1 MVLLLLSLV
10 QKFPVTKPA
19 TTMGQSCKRPPPRRG
34 RDLHIRWW
42 RGSDLNQR
50 PSGYEPDE
58 LPDCSTP
65 RRELEGTGTRPETP
79 TELMDLSPTLDVRGS
94 A

>member
-1 MVLLLLSLV
+1 MVAGTGTVTRFARSSQIRVRVLRNAKSRPAGRL
-10 QKFPVTKPA
+10 FPF
-19 TTMGQSCKRPPPRRG
+19 
-34 RDLHIRWW
+34 RWW

-65 RRELEGTGTRPETP
+65 RREVEGTGAHPETP
-79 TELMDLSPTLDVRGS
+79 TELVNLSPILDVRGS